1 MDAVILLNKPAGITS
16 FDAVARCR
24 RILHERKIGHT
35 GTLDPNASGLLII
48 LTGRYT
54 KLLPYCVCNHKHYQA
69 QFLLGKATETED
81 IWGNTIEENIPSEH
95 TQEELDEVSR
105 SLTGFSMQTP
115 PMYSAI
121 KVNGKKLY
129 EYAREGKIIER
140 TPREIYVD
148 HLEVHRIEG
157 NLYAMD
163 TVVSSGTYIRT
174 LITDYARK
182 LNELGCMSALQR
194 TGIDNLSLEQAM
206 TFEQLETDPV
216 FLRPEDVLNP
226 DIRLIETDMPEYVRN
241 GRDLK
246 LDADSEYVGILSEGQ
261 LIAVYGKRVNGYYH
275 CERGLF

>member
-1 MDAVILLNKPAGITS
+1 MDAVLLLNKPAGITS

-69 QFLLGKATETED
+69 EFLLGMATETED
-81 IWGNTIEENIPSEH
+81 IWGNTIEERMPSVH
-95 TQEELDEVSR
+95 SQTELDEVSR
-105 SLTGFSMQTP
+105 SMTGHSLQIP

-121 KVNGKKLY
+121 KVNGRKLY
-129 EYAREGKIIER
+129 EYAREGKTIER
-140 TPREIYVD
+140 APREICVD
-148 HLEVHRIEG
+148 HLEVHHIEDDR
-157 NLYAMD
+157 YAMD
-163 TVVSSGTYIRT
+163 AVVSSGTYIRT

-182 LNELGCMSALQR
+182 LNELGCMSALKR
-194 TGIDNLSLEQAM
+194 TGIDNLSLDQAM

-216 FLRPEDVLNP
+216 FLKPEDVLNP
-226 DIRLIETDMPEYVRN
+226 DIRLIETDLPDYVRN

-246 LDADSEYVGILSEGQ
+246 LDADCEYVGILSEGR
-261 LIAVYGKRVNGYYH
+261 LIAVYGKRDNGYYH

>member
-69 QFLLGKATETED
+69 QFLLGRATETED
-81 IWGNTIEENIPSEH
+81 IWGNTIGEIIPSEH

-105 SLTGFSMQTP
+105 QLTGFSMQTP

-129 EYAREGKIIER
+129 EYAREGKTVER

-148 HLEVHRIEG
+148 HLEVRHIEG
-157 NLYAMD
+157 NTYAMD
-163 TVVSSGTYIRT
+163 AVVSSGTYIRT

-216 FLRPEDVLNP
+216 FLKPEDVLNP

-241 GRDLK
+241 GRDLQF
-246 LDADSEYVGILSEGQ
+246 DADCQYVGVLSEGR
-261 LIAVYGKRVNGYYH
+261 LIAVYGKRESGYYH

>member
-129 EYAREGKIIER
+129 EYAREGKTIER
-140 TPREIYVD
+140 TQREIHVD

-163 TVVSSGTYIRT
+163 AVVSSGTYIRT

-226 DIRLIETDMPEYVRN
+226 DIRLIETDMPEYVKN

-246 LDADSEYVGILSEGQ
+246 LDADSEYVGILSEGS
-261 LIAVYGKRVNGYYH
+261 LIAVYGKRENGYYH

>member
-148 HLEVHRIEG
+148 HLEVHRIEE

-163 TVVSSGTYIRT
+163 AVVSSGTYIRT
-174 LITDYARK
+174 LITDYARN

-194 TGIDNLSLEQAM
+194 TGIDNLSLDQAM

-226 DIRLIETDMPEYVRN
+226 DIRLIETDMPEYVKN

-261 LIAVYGKRVNGYYH
+261 LIAVYGKRENGYYH

>member
-95 TQEELDEVSR
+95 AQEELDEVSR